1 MKYLEIAP
9 LSMTFCASFVLA
21 GCSQL
26 ESNDYY
32 LQKNAE
38 SKRSS
43 QRTMAMSKQAS
54 PTPNIAAPMLLNESV
69 LMPNIAYDTLQHG
82 ADIGDTSQESYK
94 TITVNSA
101 IDPMIRPLSTF
112 STDVDTASFANV
124 RRFINNGT
132 LPPVD
137 AVRTEEIVN
146 YFDYHYAQPR
156 SKDQPL
162 KMAYELAPSP
172 WNENAQL
179 LKVSLQAKDIQSDKG
194 KNLVFLVD
202 VSGSMTSKDKLPLL
216 KQSLHLLT
224 KTLKRND
231 CIAIVAYAGNANV
244 VLQSTE
250 GHLHSDIDRVINGLR
265 AGGSTNGGNGLE
277 MAYKIAQANF
287 IKGGVNRILLATDGD
302 FNVGMSDPSQMKSYI
317 EKKRKTAIDLSVLGF
332 GQGNYNDYLMEELS
346 NAGNGNAAY
355 IDSLQEAQKVL
366 INQANATFQNVA
378 YDAKIQV
385 EFNPEVVASYRLLG
399 YENRVLADRDFKDDK
414 KDAGDIGAG
423 QSVTAIYEISYNGQ
437 AQSVPLRY
445 QKQQS
450 RALNLDAEIG
460 FIKTRYKLAHDAAS
474 KEYSLAVEQA
484 ALQSMSNSSDSFR
497 LAAAAAAY
505 AQKLRNNDDLSSY
518 SWQSLINLAAS
529 AKGEDK
535 YGYRS
540 SFIAQLRLSRLLDR

>member
-1 MKYLEIAP
+1 
-9 LSMTFCASFVLA
+9 
-21 GCSQL
+21 
-26 ESNDYY
+26 
-32 LQKNAE
+32 
-38 SKRSS
+38 
-43 QRTMAMSKQAS
+43 
-54 PTPNIAAPMLLNESV
+54 
-69 LMPNIAYDTLQHG
+69 
-82 ADIGDTSQESYK
+82 
-94 TITVNSA
+94 
-101 IDPMIRPLSTF
+101 
-112 STDVDTASFANV
+112 
-124 RRFINNGT
+124 
-132 LPPVD
+132 
-137 AVRTEEIVN
+137 
-146 YFDYHYAQPR
+146 
-156 SKDQPL
+156 
-162 KMAYELAPSP
+162 MAYELAPSP

-179 LKVSLQAKDIQSDKG
+179 LKVSLQAKDIQSNKG

-250 GHLHSDIDRVINGLR
+250 GHLHNDIDRVINGLR

-366 INQANATFQNVA
+366 INQASATFQNVA
-378 YDAKIQV
+378 YDAKIQL

-399 YENRVLADRDFKDDK
+399 YENRALADRDFKDDK
-414 KDAGDIGAG
+414 KDAGEIGAG

-445 QKQQS
+445 QKQTA
-450 RALNLDAEIG
+450 RALNPDAEIA

-484 ALQSMSNSSDSFR
+484 ALQPLSNSSDSFR

-505 AQKLRNNDDLSSY
+505 AQKLRNNDDLSGY
-518 SWQSLINLAAS
+518 SWQSLINLATS
-529 AKGEDK
+529 AKGQDT

-540 SFIAQLRLSRLLDR
+540 SFIQQLRLSQSLDQ